1 MSRIKIDEYETIKY
15 VLILPLMYVSI
26 SVMAQDSTFLDRE
39 KKARADSV
47 IKIEKKTSDN
57 LYVLK
62 SKKNETKGK
71 ASGSAKSRTQCK
83 RRCEA
88 IENSLPFRT

>member
-1 MSRIKIDEYETIKY
+1 
-15 VLILPLMYVSI
+15 MYVSI

-62 SKKNETKGK
+62 SKKMRLREKLVEARRVERNANDAARQSRIAYRSEHREQKTRSKADKG
-71 ASGSAKSRTQCK
+71 AS
-83 RRCEA
+83 
-88 IENSLPFRT
+88 